1 MKNGHKYLPW
11 SSAWTH
17 VKTLYPDA
25 TYGVVKTDT
34 DQLYHTD
41 GKTCYVETWV
51 KIGGETQ
58 FETLAV
64 FDYKNNCLP
73 LEDVSYMDIEKS
85 IKRCLTKNIALFGLG
100 LSLWIGEE
108 LSDLAKKQKTKKNAE
123 LVSVQKEIIE
133 AAKEKIRGGKKSEE
147 IYSIITEISG
157 VRKPADIDDLET
169 ANRVLSAVQEA

>member
-1 MKNGHKYLPW
+1 M
-11 SSAWTH
+11 
-17 VKTLYPDA
+17 
-25 TYGVVKTDT
+25 
-34 DQLYHTD
+34 
-41 GKTCYVETWV
+41 ETWV

-73 LEDVSYMDIEKS
+73 LEDVSYMDVEKS
-85 IKRCLTKNIALFGLG
+85 VKRCLTKNIALFGLG

-133 AAKEKIRGGKKSEE
+133 AAKEKIRSGKKSEE

-169 ANRVLSAVQEA
+169 ANRVLSAVKEA

>member
-1 MKNGHKYLPW
+1 M
-11 SSAWTH
+11 
-17 VKTLYPDA
+17 KTLYPDA

-51 KIGGETQ
+51 KIGDETQ
-58 FETLAV
+58 SETLAV
-64 FDYKNNCLP
+64 FDYKNKCVP

-100 LSLWIGEE
+100 LSLWVGEE

-123 LVSVQKEIIE
+123 LVSVQNEIIE

-169 ANRVLSAVQEA
+169 ANRVLSAVKEA